1 MPHCNLVELDPASGA
16 IVKTVHFDASHV
28 EAMAIEQ
35 HGDNLYIN
43 VSDKNAIA
51 VVDKNKGAIVAWWPF
66 KEAEQ
71 NAAFAFDGRNHRP
84 FDVARKP
91 GTLVVLDT
99 ADGRTVASFKA
110 PERADQVV
118 WDEANRRI
126 YVTGG
131 DGFIGVYEQVDA
143 DRYNDLGRIPSAPG
157 AKTAIVMPSLN
168 RLYLAASPGEAPTGG
183 AVLRYDV
190 AARGTQ

>member
-1 MPHCNLVELDPASGA
+1 MPDCNLVELDPATGT
-16 IVKTVHFDASHV
+16 IVKKVHFDASHV
-28 EAMAIEQ
+28 EALTIEQ
-35 HGDNLYIN
+35 QGRMLYIN
-43 VSDKNAIA
+43 VSDKNSIA

-71 NAAFAFDGRNHRP
+71 NAAFAFDERNHRL

-99 ADGRTVASFKA
+99 AGGRTVASFKA

-131 DGFIGVYEQVDA
+131 DGFIGVFEQIDA
-143 DRYNDLGRIPSAPG
+143 DHYTDLGRIPSATG
-157 AKTAIVMPSLN
+157 AKTAILVPSLN
-168 RLYLAASPGEAPTGG
+168 RLYVAASPGEAPTGG
-183 AVLRYDV
+183 AVLRYEV
-190 AARGTQ
+190 TPRAAQ